1 METFALNLMPTL
13 LPLPAYPKAGAWL
26 PDSYN
31 APVREDLK
39 EIFEAGLAAADPAEA
54 VRRSL
59 HLEGG
64 SLAAGGRSF
73 RAENVSVVAA
83 GKAAGAMA
91 RAAEELLGGMISGG
105 LVVTKDGHDP
115 GPDTFETVFS
125 SHPEP
130 DESGVEAARRVQELA
145 ESLGEGDLLLALIS
159 GGASALL
166 ADPAPPIELADLK
179 KLTGDLLRSG
189 ADIGEINTVR
199 KHVSV
204 LKGGGLVRLA
214 HPAPTIALLLSDVVG
229 DEPSSIASGLTAPDP
244 TTLEDT
250 RRVLER
256 YEIEPSESIATHLQG
271 AEETPASDDP
281 VFENVVNVI
290 CGSGRHAAEAA
301 AKKAGDLGY
310 APLLLTTVLTGDA
323 LGAASMYAAIVR
335 EVLASGNPVQPPCAV
350 VSGGEATVTVR
361 GSGTGGPNQE
371 FALALAVDLDGVEGW
386 AAFAADTDGNDGST
400 DAAGGLVDGE
410 TAQKIRDRDVDPG
423 GALSENDS
431 NTALEAGDALL
442 VTGPTGTNVN
452 DLRVALVSTR

>member
-1 METFALNLMPTL
+1 MR
-13 LPLPAYPKAGAWL
+13 
-26 PDSYN
+26 D
-31 APVREDLK
+31 DLQ
-39 EIFEAGLAAADPAEA
+39 EILSTGLAAADPAEA

-59 HLEGG
+59 RVDG
-64 SLAAGGRSF
+64 SEISVGGRTF
-73 RAENVSVVAA
+73 EAESVSVVAA

-91 RAAEELLGGMISGG
+91 RAAEEVFGDRISGG

-115 GPDTFETVFS
+115 GPEGFETVFA

-130 DESGVEAARRVQELA
+130 DERSVEAARRVQEVA

-204 LKGGGLVRLA
+204 LKGGGLARLA

-244 TTLEDT
+244 TTLDGT

-256 YEIEPSESIATHLQG
+256 YEIEPPESIATHLQG

-281 VFENVVNVI
+281 IFENVVNFI
-290 CGSGRHAAEAA
+290 CGGGWHAADAA
-301 AKKAGDLGY
+301 AKKAGELGY
-310 APLLLTTVLTGDA
+310 TPLLLTTTLTGDV

-335 EVLASGNPVQPPCAV
+335 EVLASGNPAPPPCAI

-371 FALALAVDLDGVEGW
+371 FVLALAVELDGIEGW

-400 DAAGGLVDGE
+400 DAAGGIVDGR
-410 TAQKIRDRDVDPG
+410 TAQRIRDADVDPE
-423 GALSENDS
+423 GALAGNDS
-431 NTALEAGDALL
+431 YAALEAGGALL

-452 DLRVALVSTR
+452 DLRVALVSAL

>member
-1 METFALNLMPTL
+1 MRN
-13 LPLPAYPKAGAWL
+13 
-26 PDSYN
+26 
-31 APVREDLK
+31 DLQ
-39 EIFEAGLAAADPAEA
+39 EILSTGLAAADPAEA

-59 HLEGG
+59 RVDG
-64 SLAAGGRSF
+64 SEISVDGRTF
-73 RAENVSVVAA
+73 EAESVSIVAA

-91 RAAEELLGGMISGG
+91 RAAEEVLGGRISGG
-105 LVVTKDGHDP
+105 LVVTKDDHDP
-115 GPDTFETVFS
+115 GPEGFETVFA
-125 SHPEP
+125 SHPAP
-130 DESGVEAARRVQELA
+130 DERSVEAARRVQEVA

-204 LKGGGLVRLA
+204 LKGGGLARLV

-244 TTLEDT
+244 TTLEGT

-256 YEIEPSESIATHLQG
+256 YEIEPPESIATHLQG
-271 AEETPASDDP
+271 DEETPASDDP
-281 VFENVVNVI
+281 IFENVVNFI
-290 CGSGRHAAEAA
+290 CGGGWHASDAA

-310 APLLLTTVLTGDA
+310 TPLLLTTTLTGDV

-335 EVLASGNPVQPPCAV
+335 EVLASGNPAPPPCAI

-371 FALALAVDLDGVEGW
+371 FALALAVELDGIEGW

-400 DAAGGLVDGE
+400 DAAGGIVDGR
-410 TAQKIRDRDVDPG
+410 TAQRIRDADLDPE
-423 GALSENDS
+423 GALAGNDS
-431 NTALEAGDALL
+431 YAALEAGGALL
-442 VTGPTGTNVN
+442 DTGPTGTNVN
-452 DLRVALVSTR
+452 DLRVALVSAL